1 MVHRTSHGSFM
12 VSQATSNYGRRKV
25 EVSLCISLFV
35 ALQYRKERCT
45 MNTLIVGLDVLIIV
59 LRVVVSALKLYQTI
73 N

>member
-1 MVHRTSHGSFM
+1 
-12 VSQATSNYGRRKV
+12 
-25 EVSLCISLFV
+25 
-35 ALQYRKERCT
+35 